1 MLSFPRFL
9 TLVLVPA
16 WFSVSAFAAPANKTA
31 RNKKKPASTSTHRD
45 EKPAFAE
52 TTPGE
57 EEADA
62 DTTRSGNGPATLIPL
77 DTMTTTGLS
86 TPNGF
91 MNLEAV
97 YAENTRKSASGT
109 STFYFDGIR
118 GKFALP
124 TSKKFVFVLSP
135 TYLNARYSSDS
146 SANSTVIGVAGAYH
160 VSPDFQVGLG
170 LEYNSLTLKILGQS
184 ASISASRPVVAMEYR
199 TGTNQISAEFG
210 MAGSGNKNGG
220 TYSLQQEFQVMARLG
235 LSGATYGILILDSMS
250 GKDALSETPSTE
262 TDIAIGLGLG
272 KKDLNVE
279 ATFQSSRQKGD
290 SSGENGQLIT
300 LEGRFAT
307 GRLSNLGLKMQSR
320 TTTRKYVSATF
331 SDDKYAGLEIHVPYG
346 RFF

>member
-45 EKPAFAE
+45 EKPAFAD

-62 DTTRSGNGPATLIPL
+62 TSTRSGNGPATLIPL

-86 TPNGF
+86 APNGF
-91 MNLEAV
+91 MNLGVV

-124 TSKKFVFVLSP
+124 TSKNFAVVLSP

-170 LEYNSLTLKILGQS
+170 LEYNSFTLKILGQS

-279 ATFQSSRQKGD
+279 ATFQSSRQKDD

-331 SDDKYAGLEIHVPYG
+331 SDDKYAGLEILVPYG